1 MAIEGNKRE
10 SSQENKDYVKKIG
23 LFEAKVIAVN
33 PSAEEYL
40 DILEIELKDGS
51 KATDYLGESTEENI
65 TLRIDF
71 WLQEIKTGEKRKVN
85 FYLEN
90 KLKMNKEGTKKQFI
104 NSVGTTSW
112 ASDENLL
119 PEWFRKR
126 DYRQAYVGEQEL
138 YDFLKVWLGNLDY
151 KDASTVLSLD
161 WKTLMKGNVK
171 DIKSQIDGEYCTNIV
186 ALATIKTVEK
196 DGEIK
201 EYQNVYNKAFL
212 PTYALKQFRA
222 VDYSVPSVQDSLR
235 TKKRKDLKTHEK
247 FVVQVTGEFGCRD
260 FYVLKDICEY
270 NAKENLV
277 ASDKV
282 ITSDGADY

>member
-1 MAIEGNKRE
+1 MAIEGIKRK
-10 SSQENKDYVKKIG
+10 SSQEQKDYVKKIG

-51 KATDYLGESTEENI
+51 KATEYLGESSDNNT
-65 TLRIDF
+65 TLRIDV
-71 WLQEIKTGEKRKVN
+71 WLKEVKTGQKYKVN

-90 KLKMNKEGTKKQFI
+90 KLKMNREGTKKQFI
-104 NSVGTTSW
+104 NSIGTASW

-119 PEWFRKR
+119 PEWFKRR
-126 DYRQAYVGEQEL
+126 DYRQAYVGEEEL
-138 YDFLKVWLGNLDY
+138 YEFLKVWLGNLDY
-151 KDASTVLSLD
+151 KDASTVLHLD

-171 DIKSQIDGEYCTNIV
+171 DIKSQIDGEYCTNVV
-186 ALATIKTVEK
+186 ALATIKTSDK

-212 PTYALKQFRA
+212 PVYALKQFRV
-222 VDYSVPSVQDSLR
+222 VDYSSPEVQNSLR
-235 TKKRKDLKTHEK
+235 TKKYKDLKTHER
-247 FVVQVTGEFGCRD
+247 FVVKVTGDYGCRD
-260 FYVLKDICEY
+260 FYALEDIRDY
-270 NAKENLV
+270 DAKENIV

-282 ITSDGADY
+282 ISTDGDDY